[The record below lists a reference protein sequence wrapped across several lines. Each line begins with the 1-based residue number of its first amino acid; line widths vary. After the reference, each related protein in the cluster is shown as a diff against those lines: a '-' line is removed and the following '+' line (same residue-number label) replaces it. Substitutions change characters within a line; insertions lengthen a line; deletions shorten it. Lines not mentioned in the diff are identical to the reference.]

1 MPITNNHFNYHSSS
15 ITETSRATI
24 SLEHPDAPSEQ
35 NSHVLFKERKN
46 TNGQQKDSKT
56 CSNGEVDML
65 NKMETTNDGGDGC
78 GAKHHLYVDAERQ
91 ETQKTEL
98 AGEFS

>member
-24 SLEHPDAPSEQ
+24 SLEHPDAEQ